1 MAPKSKAKAKAKNK
15 HVMNARAKAT
25 AKKSA
30 PKKRPAKPSA
40 KKKSAA
46 TKSGAKN
53 APITS
58 RAARTPGAPTGYRSI
73 TPYLVIEGAN
83 KALDFYSKAFGAEV
97 VMKLATPDGRLCHAE
112 IRIGDS
118 MIMLSDDFPEMN
130 GGKSRSPIK
139 LGGTPVSVHIYVPN
153 SDRTFD
159 RAVAAGCTALMPL
172 TDMFWGDRFGMVTDP
187 YGHMW
192 SIATNVEELS
202 PAEVERAMHEFM
214 AQQQGACSMEPA
226 AENAPVHA

>member
-15 HVMNARAKAT
+15 TVVKSRAKAT

-30 PKKRPAKPSA
+30 PKKRPAKASA
-40 KKKSAA
+40 KRKAA
-46 TKSGAKN
+46 PTKAGSRN
-53 APITS
+53 APAAAS
-58 RAARTPGAPTGYRSI
+58 AARTPGAPKGYRTI

-83 KALDFYSKAFGAEV
+83 KALEFYSKAFGAEV
-97 VMKLATPDGRLCHAE
+97 VMKLSMPDGRLCHAE
-112 IRIGDS
+112 MRIGDS

-130 GGKSRSPIK
+130 GGKSRSPLK
-139 LGGTPVSVHIYVPN
+139 LGGTPVSVHVYVPN
-153 SDRTFD
+153 ADRTFD
-159 RAVAAGCTALMPL
+159 RAVAAGCSALMPL

-226 AENAPVHA
+226 AENAPVPA